1 MDCFLNE
8 NVGLYLSECFKM
20 NVRKDVCVCDKRV
33 KLIPE

>member
-20 NVRKDVCVCDKRV
+20 NVRKDVCVCVIKE
-33 KLIPE
+33 LS